1 MDKGAA
7 RNDMEKLQDLLAS
20 NFSKSK
26 KLKDKADEYHI
37 TFENLE
43 QYPYIMRQSAW
54 ELDWDK
60 V

>member
-1 MDKGAA
+1 MDEGAA
-7 RNDMEKLQDLLAS
+7 RNDMEKLQDLLECNS
-20 NFSKSK
+20 SKSK
-26 KLKDKADEYHI
+26 KLKDKADEYCI

-43 QYPYIMRQSAW
+43 QHPYVMWQSAW